1 MFAGFER
8 THGPFGMEGI
18 GEGNVDGVD
27 AGMIEKLLRLVPR
40 EGPGDTELG
49 LEFGQAG
56 RIAPR
61 DGDDLLSRSEDGWEL
76 PLFSGPCGSQN
87 APANQNFF
95 NSSIKALRPFLL

>member
-1 MFAGFER
+1 MFAGLKR
-8 THGPFGMEGI
+8 SHGPFGVQGVRQ
-18 GEGNVDGVD
+18 GNVDGVD
-27 AGMIEKLLRLVPR
+27 AGVIEKALGLVPR
-40 EGPGDTELG
+40 KGLGDAELG
-49 LEFGQAG
+49 LKCGEAG